1 VRAERDSD
9 LLDVGVV
16 ARPHGLH
23 GDVVVHFLTN
33 RSERMEPEFEFVTD
47 RGDLRIERVRRHGDR
62 WIVGFHGVTTLEAA
76 QSLRGVVL
84 RAAPIDDPDALWVH
98 ELIGA
103 EVVDVADGRTLGTV
117 TAVLESPASDLL
129 EIDGG
134 GLVPLRFVVEHVPG
148 RVTVEIPRGLLD

>member
-1 VRAERDSD
+1 VRADRDPA

-33 RSERMEPEFEFVTD
+33 RRERMEPEFVFFTD
-47 RGDLRIERVRRHGDR
+47 VGELQIDRVRRHGDR
-62 WIVGFHGVTTLEAA
+62 WIVGFHGVATREAA

-84 RAAPIDDPDALWVH
+84 RAAPIDDPNALWVH

-103 EVVDVADGRTLGTV
+103 EVVDVGNGRSLGTV
-117 TAVLESPASDLL
+117 TAVVENPASDLL

-134 GLVPLRFVVEHVPG
+134 GLVPLCFVVEHVPG
-148 RVTVEIPRGLLD
+148 RVTVEIPLGLLD